1 MLRRTNVEPFDC
13 ENLITIEK
21 LERLI
26 KDGGNLEE
34 LLLPIDS
41 ALPSHPSL
49 VLSDDELKRIKYG
62 LKVSRRDLPNSQIIR
77 LYDQGNTF
85 IGIGRLSSDKQL
97 TARRLMRTN

>member
-1 MLRRTNVEPFDC
+1 MRIKHRAVNCLSLES
-13 ENLITIEK
+13 LIE
-21 LERLI
+21 ER
-26 KDGGNLEE
+26 GNLEE

-49 VLSDDELKRIKYG
+49 TLSDDELKRIKNG
-62 LKVSRRDLPNSQIIR
+62 LKVSRQDLPNSQIIR
-77 LYDQGNTF
+77 LYDIENTF